1 LFLLFVR
8 DRLSGTTTKKIRT
21 DHEIL
26 TRENEKLVRK
36 LDQVIREQ
44 QTQPGGKHVAVAE
57 EKIQSGQEV
66 KYFISKL
73 IISLF
78 YIRSIHRIIIA
89 LLKILM
95 NLMKKCLSHI
105 HFFFN
110 VSVFF
115 NLNIEWNLYVVHRMQ
130 QGIELFVTD
139 IQVELRRS
147 DVQRLLHDVYQI
159 EL

>member
-1 LFLLFVR
+1 LLFVR

-89 LLKILM
+89 LLKIRM

-105 HFFFN
+105 HFFFK
-110 VSVFF
+110 VSVF
-115 NLNIEWNLYVVHRMQ
+115 LI
-130 QGIELFVTD
+130 
-139 IQVELRRS
+139 
-147 DVQRLLHDVYQI
+147 
-159 EL
+159 